1 MVKSTTKNP
10 KTQDAEVVETTPVDE
25 KALIKK
31 GDAPAPDKPVRPK
44 RVKRDSAM
52 SIVGTVTTAQLRDAL
67 ATQSEQR
74 KLIEE
79 FIKAHLREGTD
90 YGKIHVV
97 KNCAA
102 EDKQRGSCD
111 RDYHFSKSILFKPG
125 QEKIF
130 SLFSITDD
138 IEKDLDAYE
147 MLPNVQGLV
156 AYKCIMFQ
164 KGKKIGEGRGA
175 ATLASERSDPNSTIK
190 KAEKRA
196 RMDACLSLGFSE
208 YFTQDLD
215 DPDYAAQR
223 EMANSKAAAEAER
236 RDKDEF
242 GLMPRDADAPID
254 NSERAV
260 LHRLLLKA
268 GFSESDEILELLRVN
283 GVQDPAAMT
292 SGQARDMMGK
302 LTHNMFQAPEHE
314 DEPVDDIPAEP
325 ELPPPPAEPQL
336 EVDELF
342 KEEVANRVQT
352 MGLTARGM
360 MWLLQRSIGK
370 PFAKWETLSD
380 DNYRK
385 VYDVLLAVDDGRI
398 EVEAHYVKG
407 YIESLPDPEP
417 EDVNIEP
424 GEQEQLLEVDDDK
437 VTKNGKKAPSGT
449 SSPGAH

>member
-1 MVKSTTKNP
+1 MVKTATK
-10 KTQDAEVVETTPVDE
+10 KTKKTEAPVEAEVVESTPVPDS
-25 KALIKK
+25 KAIVKK
-31 GDAPAPDKPVRPK
+31 EQAPAKAG
-44 RVKRDSAM
+44 RVKRDSAF
-52 SIVGTVTTAQLRDAL
+52 SIVGNVTTSQLKQAL
-67 ATQSEQR
+67 EVQTEQR
-74 KLIEE
+74 KLIED

-97 KNCAA
+97 KSCQA
-102 EDKQRGSCD
+102 EEKQRGSCD
-111 RDYHFSKSILFKPG
+111 RDYHYSKSILFKPG

-138 IEKDLDAYE
+138 IVKDQDAYD

-156 AYKCIMFQ
+156 AYKCLMYQ

-175 ATLASERSDPNSTIK
+175 ATLQSERSDPNSTIK

-242 GLMPRDADAPID
+242 GLMPRDPDANID

-260 LHRLLLKA
+260 LHRMLLKA
-268 GFSESDEILELLRVN
+268 GFSDPDEIMELLKTN
-283 GVQDPAAMT
+283 GIQEPTAMT

-302 LTHNMFQAPEHE
+302 LAHNLFKAPEVLQP
-314 DEPVDDIPAEP
+314 DPVEDIPAEP
-325 ELPPPPAEPQL
+325 ELPPPPPQP
-336 EVDELF
+336 EIDVDDQF
-342 KEEVANRVQT
+342 KEEISNRVQN
-352 MGLTARGM
+352 MGLTARGV

-370 PFAKWETLSD
+370 PFAKWEVLTD
-380 DNYRK
+380 DQFRK
-385 VYDVLLAVDDGRI
+385 IYDVLCAIEDGRI
-398 EVEAHYVKG
+398 DVDDSHVKG
-407 YIESLPDPEP
+407 VISSTPE
-417 EDVNIEP
+417 EDVNIN
-424 GEQEQLLEVDDDK
+424 QESGQSSLLEEE
-437 VTKNGKKAPSGT
+437 
-449 SSPGAH
+449 SSDEQ